1 MRIRHL
7 LLPVVLCMSALVV
20 AAQTSN
26 QTGQQSQSGESGTS
40 NPYGSSNPYGTS
52 SPYGTTQP
60 CTPDMQSAGLCT
72 VQNPNSSLT
81 LQPNGQQQMQ
91 RGFNY
96 GYINPLVS
104 NNPYNSNYYGSQ
116 SQAGYLAGQQGQK
129 TLQSLSR
136 FGNQGQSG
144 MIPLPPEPLTDFQ
157 KFVASTTQQV
167 LPIFG
172 ASLFRQVPS
181 TFSPL
186 DQGPVPSN
194 YVLGVGD
201 QVRVQVW
208 GQVNFSTETTIDR
221 TGGIYLPQVGEV
233 HLAGTSA
240 SSLAKVLRDAVSHV
254 FRNFHLTA
262 SVGQI
267 RSIQV
272 YVVGDA
278 RRPGVYT
285 ISSLSTLVDALFA
298 SGGPSPDGS
307 MRNIQVRR
315 NGKVIAHFDLYRLL
329 LSGKR
334 SNDVPLH
341 SGDVIFIPPVGAQA
355 AITGSVKHP
364 AIYELR
370 KGETIGQLIQDA
382 GGSSAIAAKT
392 YISIDRIIDHK
403 DREAMQVSFNKAG
416 LSTPVQSGDLIRIHT
431 IVPLFKNTV
440 TLRGNTANPGRFAW
454 HPGMRLSD
462 LIPNRASLVTRN
474 YWWRRAQLGL
484 PAPRFEPLQSY
495 PTLMQPNRPFNLQTG
510 KQASLQGRQS
520 NQDILN
526 QLQQQNSAQT
536 NSSRAVSSLASQAQ
550 VRTENTLG
558 ATPPLKVQL
567 PAPDI
572 DWSYAVIER
581 LNPKT
586 LRTTLIPFDL
596 GKLVLDHDQSQN
608 LLLQPG
614 DVVTIFSQGDIHVP
628 LEQQTKFVRL
638 EGEFKHAGIYSVKPG
653 ETLRQLVKQA
663 GGLTKDAYLYGSSF
677 TRVSTRV
684 LQQERINQYV
694 QNLGLEIQHNT
705 LNAESSGASSA
716 QNLTTA
722 TAAQTQEQ
730 SLLNKLQQ
738 IRATGR
744 IVLNLKPNSQ
754 GASALPNIVLQDGD
768 RFVVPAV
775 PSTVNVVGAVY
786 DQSSFLYSS
795 GRRVGDYLALAGGEN
810 READRRHEF
819 LIRADGS
826 VVSRVNSHT
835 IFGNDFRSLPVYPG
849 DTIVVPEKVY
859 KPSRIQGLL
868 QYSQLFS
875 QLALGAASINVI
887 K

>member
-1 MRIRHL
+1 
-7 LLPVVLCMSALVV
+7 
-20 AAQTSN
+20 
-26 QTGQQSQSGESGTS
+26 
-40 NPYGSSNPYGTS
+40 
-52 SPYGTTQP
+52 
-60 CTPDMQSAGLCT
+60 MQSAGLCI
-72 VQNPNSSLT
+72 VQNPNSSMT
-81 LQPNGQQQMQ
+81 LQPNPQQQQ
-91 RGFNY
+91 LQQGSSY
-96 GYINPLVS
+96 GYINPLQS
-104 NNPYNSNYYGSQ
+104 NNPYNPNLYGNQ
-116 SQAGYLAGQQGQK
+116 SQGNQLNQNALR
-129 TLQSLSR
+129 SLSR
-136 FGNQGQSG
+136 YGNLGQSS

-172 ASLFRQVPS
+172 ASLFNQVPS

-221 TGGIYLPQVGEV
+221 TGGIYLPQIGEV
-233 HLAGTSA
+233 HLAGTPA
-240 SSLAKVLRDAVSHV
+240 ASLAKVLRDAMSHV

-272 YVVGDA
+272 YVVGQA

-285 ISSLSTLVDALFA
+285 ISSLSTLVDALFV
-298 SGGPSPDGS
+298 SGGPSPNGS
-307 MRNIQVRR
+307 MRNIEVRR
-315 NGKVIAHFDLYRLL
+315 NGKVITHFDLYHLL
-329 LSGKR
+329 LSGDR

-341 SGDVIFIPPVGAQA
+341 SGDVIFIPPVGPQA
-355 AITGSVKHP
+355 AITGSVQEP

-370 KGETIGQLIQDA
+370 KGETIGQLIKDA
-382 GGSSAIAAKT
+382 GGSTAIAAKT
-392 YISIDRIIDHK
+392 YISIDRIVGHK

-416 LSTPVQSGDLIRIHT
+416 LSTPVKSGDLIRIHS
-431 IVPLFKNTV
+431 IVPVFKNTV

-474 YWWRRAQLGL
+474 YWWRRAQMGL
-484 PAPRFEPLQSY
+484 PAPRFEPLESY
-495 PTLMQPNRPFNLQTG
+495 PTLMQPNRPFNLRTSQ
-510 KQASLQGRQS
+510 QASLQGRQS
-520 NQDILN
+520 TQ
-526 QLQQQNSAQT
+526 QTQYELQQQNSALTGGNPLQQQ
-536 NSSRAVSSLASQAQ
+536 NSSQANASQAVSSLASEAQ

-558 ATPPLKVQL
+558 ATPPLKVRL

-586 LRTTLIPFDL
+586 LKTTLIPFDL

-614 DVVTIFSQGDIHVP
+614 DIVTIFSQGDIHVP

-638 EGEFKHAGIYSVKPG
+638 EGEFKHAGVYSAKPG
-653 ETLRQLVKQA
+653 ETLRELVQQA

-684 LQQERINQYV
+684 LQQERLNQYV
-694 QNLGLEIQHNT
+694 QNLSLEIQRNT
-705 LNAESSGASSA
+705 LNAASSGASSA
-716 QNLTTA
+716 QNLATATTA
-722 TAAQTQEQ
+722 QSQEQ
-730 SLLNKLQQ
+730 QLLNRLQQ
-738 IRATGR
+738 IHATGR
-744 IVLNLKPNSQ
+744 IVLNLKPNSH
-754 GASALPNIVLQDGD
+754 GAEALPNIVLQDGD
-768 RFVVPAV
+768 EFVVPAV

-786 DQSSFLYSS
+786 DQSSFLYSQ
-795 GRRVGDYLALAGGEN
+795 GRRVGDYLRLAGGEN
-810 READRRHEF
+810 RDADRRHEF

-826 VVSRVNSHT
+826 VVSKVNSHT

-849 DTIVVPEKVY
+849 DTIVVPEKLY
-859 KPSRIQGLL
+859 KPSRILGIL